1 VQLLIYSGLCSLTFV
16 LGYVRTR
23 RRKKYERTLADTL
36 VILWGAGFAIG
47 QWLFLGIAIV
57 ILGNGFPTSGWND
70 LAWGALMI
78 GPPGLI
84 TAGLLGLASR
94 SWFAPAGTL
103 FATITAVA
111 VFVSAGDAGLVLAPL
126 AWNAVV
132 LAVLLID
139 AHRWRKAH
147 RFLICLNCGYDLRG
161 LGGASCPECGGAP

>member
-84 TAGLLGLASR
+84 TAG
-94 SWFAPAGTL
+94 
-103 FATITAVA
+103 A